1 MPDEKEEKIDRNDPR
16 LYRVGDRFNIWH
28 GVEREVHA
36 CVLVSD
42 ENHQMVLVDLD
53 LFESYVMG
61 PISEHLFA
69 EEIEEIMSRKR
80 IRIIAPERGAK

>member
-1 MPDEKEEKIDRNDPR
+1 MSMEPIDPNDPR
-16 LYRVGDRFNIWH
+16 LYQVGDRFNIWH
-28 GVEREVHA
+28 GVEQEIHG
-36 CVLVSD
+36 CVLAAD

-69 EEIEEIMSRKR
+69 EDIEESMSRKK
-80 IRIIAPERGAK
+80 IKIITPEGRAK